1 MVMSDSEVKVNVLQA
16 KNPRAQIKIC
26 AELNATTQENIK
38 KILRKQGI
46 DLRSFNGKLPKN
58 RIPEKT
64 RENVPETPIQAIR
77 NRIDSLLRQRAG
89 IDSELADLKAA
100 LVELTES
107 ISAGN
112 GPEAG

>member
-38 KILRKQGI
+38 KILRKQGV
-46 DLRSFNGKLPKN
+46 DLRSFNGKQPKDP
-58 RIPEKT
+58 ISEETP
-64 RENVPETPIQAIR
+64 ENVPENVPEAPIQAIK

-100 LVELTES
+100 LTEIIDS
-107 ISAGN
+107 IGGES
-112 GPEAG
+112 

>member
-38 KILRKQGI
+38 KILRKQGV
-46 DLRSFNGKLPKN
+46 DLRSFNGKQSKDP
-58 RIPEKT
+58 IPEET
-64 RENVPETPIQAIR
+64 PEIIPETPIQAIR

-89 IDSELADLKAA
+89 VDSELADLKAA
-100 LVELTES
+100 LTEIIDS
-107 ISAGN
+107 IGGES
-112 GPEAG
+112 